1 MRERQVVF
9 AEDCS
14 KIVIGSDHGFVYVF
28 DRRSGD
34 IIDKLEMGEGGWVQ
48 TVIVSHFH
56 ASFNQ
61 D

>member
-1 MRERQVVF
+1 MVF